1 MTDDN
6 NDPQTTVPC
15 GAGQFRKSSRA
26 RIGSSPNFSDT
37 MRLLAIS
44 MTNRAMTALVR
55 LVLTLAIASAAA
67 QEITLEEV
75 KVEAAFVS
83 PLELPLSK
91 SIDQLIERLRLR
103 DENARALELHEA
115 NKSTLTNLLD
125 LTRYEPIPLGGS
137 ESRVDAF
144 MQENYMRADLNPRE
158 KDSLFAREKH

>member
-1 MTDDN
+1 M
-6 NDPQTTVPC
+6 
-15 GAGQFRKSSRA
+15 
-26 RIGSSPNFSDT
+26 
-37 MRLLAIS
+37 LAVV
-44 MTNRAMTALVR
+44 A
-55 LVLTLAIASAAA
+55 ASAVA

-75 KVEAAFVS
+75 KVEASFAS

>member
-1 MTDDN
+1 MPVTF
-6 NDPQTTVPC
+6 PLTLKTRFVAQ
-15 GAGQFRKSSRA
+15 
-26 RIGSSPNFSDT
+26 
-37 MRLLAIS
+37 
-44 MTNRAMTALVR
+44 ALVR
-55 LVLTLAIASAAA
+55 LVLVCVAASAVA

-75 KVEAAFVS
+75 TVEGAFVS

-103 DENARALELHEA
+103 DENVRELQLHEA

-125 LTRYEPIPLGGS
+125 LTRFVPIPLGGS
-137 ESRVDAF
+137 ESRVDTF